1 MPTFCIPTLSGLPG
15 IPTSDLDWFSAAPD
29 PTLLRWY
36 PDNPL
41 WLGAFSLSQGNG
53 ANRDVL
59 FRALKGTLG
68 GTNYLLLQFVAR
80 TSSLDDSNI
89 DRVNVLLGV
98 PGGNYLAFQARL
110 NTASQTVAGTE
121 NAGTFTYNVK
131 SCSVAGGVVSVLNPG
146 TNSAGDIET
155 TGRMW
160 VDVTSPTRNI
170 GLKWAFQ
177 VAIPLGAAW
186 GGASLPSQ
194 LTLPAAGAFK
204 MWFEITT
211 SIGDMAVP
219 HQWPPTAP
227 QTATV
232 LEVIPQ
238 GGILETDMLDLS
250 TGAGCTEAVK
260 LISSNVGSR
269 AVPGGAPRPNT
280 HTIKLDF
287 GKPYPPL
294 SAPYDE
300 NHTPNVTNVENQNEF
315 FAAPT
320 FPGGTTVPQKE
331 SIRATFSLANWG
343 SQYSI
348 PTPASWRAIPGGTD
362 VIFQNANNDCRFA
375 WPTAAEPNG
384 PGSFV
389 KTLVNNINRYLN
401 AWAASLPFPAGS
413 QNPHQCMLVE
423 LSSTD
428 ANVVIT
434 TSSVYTNMNIVD
446 ASTFRRFAEISVVG
460 APPIS
465 VVPRDV
471 FLHVQ
476 KFNMPQIVKRG
487 EEPRIPTNFNRNTFK
502 FSATATGGE
511 QPTEVEDIAAFV
523 PTYTVHGYMDTGKL
537 LALDNGDKVKILQP
551 QTAFGYFV
559 SHTGELHGWE
569 TRLYGAEKLEE
580 NLYIVRVPNNGS
592 VHVETAIQAREN
604 ENEAPLPDDGRK
616 DLHPGGCFGFIWRL
630 LGWKK

>member
-1 MPTFCIPTLSGLPG
+1 MPTFCVPTLSGLPG
-15 IPTSDLDWFSAAPD
+15 IPASDLDWFSAPPD
-29 PTLLRWY
+29 PTLLRWF

-59 FRALKGTLG
+59 FRALKGVLG

-80 TSSLDDSNI
+80 TSMLDVNI

-98 PGGNYLAFQARL
+98 PGGNYLAFNARL
-110 NTASQTVAGTE
+110 NTASATVAGTQDT
-121 NAGTFTYNVK
+121 GTFIYTVK
-131 SCSVAGGVVSVLNPG
+131 ACSVAGGVVSEVNPG
-146 TNSAGDIET
+146 NTSNADIEG

-170 GLKWAFQ
+170 GVRWAFQ

-186 GGASLPSQ
+186 GAPGFSN

-204 MWFEITT
+204 MWFELTT
-211 SIGDMAVP
+211 SIGGMAVP
-219 HQWPPTAP
+219 QQWPPTAP
-227 QTATV
+227 QTSNV
-232 LEVIPQ
+232 LQLIPP
-238 GGILETDMLDLS
+238 GILETQMLDLS
-250 TGAGCTEAVK
+250 TAGAGCTDAVR
-260 LISSNVGSR
+260 LTSTNVGTR

-315 FAAPT
+315 FATPT
-320 FPGGTTVPQKE
+320 FPVGTTVPQRE
-331 SIRATFSLANWG
+331 STRATFSLANWG
-343 SQYSI
+343 SQYST
-348 PTPASWRAIPGGTD
+348 PTPASWRPIPGGTD
-362 VIFQNANNDCRFA
+362 VNFQNANNDCRFA

-401 AWAASLPFPAGS
+401 AWAAALPFPAGS

-428 ANVVIT
+428 PNVVIT
-434 TSSVYTNMNIVD
+434 TSSVYTNMNVVD

-465 VVPRDV
+465 AVPRDV
-471 FLHVQ
+471 FLYTQ

-487 EEPRIPTNFNRNTFK
+487 EEPRPPANFNGDN
-502 FSATATGGE
+502 FSFPDTAPGG
-511 QPTEVEDIAAFV
+511 PASNDVEDIAAVV
-523 PTYTVHGYMDTGKL
+523 PTYTIHGYIDTGRL
-537 LALDNGDKVKILQP
+537 LELADGAKVKILRP

-580 NLYIVRVPNNGS
+580 NLYIVRVPNHGS
-592 VHVETAIQAREN
+592 VHVETVIQAREN
-604 ENEAPLPDDGRK
+604 ENERPLPEDGRG
-616 DLHPGGCFGFIWRL
+616 LLQPEGCFGFIWRL
-630 LGWKK
+630 FGWKK

>member
-1 MPTFCIPTLSGLPG
+1 MPTFCVPTLSGLPG
-15 IPTSDLDWFSAAPD
+15 IPASDLDWFSAAPD
-29 PTLLRWY
+29 PTLLRWF

-53 ANRDVL
+53 ANRDLL

-68 GTNYLLLQFVAR
+68 GQNYLLMQFVAR
-80 TSSLDDSNI
+80 TSMLDLSI

-98 PGGNYLAFQARL
+98 SGGPYIAFNARL
-110 NTASQTVAGTE
+110 NTAASTVAGQQ
-121 NAGTFTYNVK
+121 NAGTFVYSVRA
-131 SCSVAGGVVSVLNPG
+131 CSVAGGVISTINPSVSEG
-146 TNSAGDIET
+146 ADIES

-160 VDVTSPTRNI
+160 VDVTSPTRLI
-170 GLKWAFQ
+170 VSKWSFQ
-177 VAIPLGAAW
+177 VAIPLGVAW
-186 GGASLPSQ
+186 GGPGLAPI
-194 LTLPAAGAFK
+194 TLPAAGAFK
-204 MWFEITT
+204 LWFEMWT
-211 SIGDMAVP
+211 SIGGMAVP
-219 HQWPPTAP
+219 QQFPTTSP
-227 QTATV
+227 QTANV
-232 LEVIPQ
+232 LELIPA
-238 GGILETDMLDLS
+238 GILENQLLDMS
-250 TGAGCTEAVK
+250 TAGAGCTDAVK
-260 LISSNVGSR
+260 LISTNVGTR
-269 AVPGGAPRPNT
+269 AVPGGAARPNT

-294 SAPYDE
+294 SAPYNED
-300 NHTPNVTNVENQNEF
+300 HTPNVTNVENQNEF
-315 FAAPT
+315 FAAPV
-320 FPGGTTVPQKE
+320 FPGGMTVPQKE
-331 SIRATFSLANWG
+331 SVRATFSLANWG
-343 SQYSI
+343 SQYST

-362 VIFQNANNDCRFA
+362 VNFQNANNDCRFA

-389 KTLVNNINRYLN
+389 KTLVNNINKYLN
-401 AWAASLPFPAGS
+401 AWAAAVPFPAGS

-428 ANVVIT
+428 PAVVIT

-465 VVPRDV
+465 AVPRDV
-471 FLHVQ
+471 FLYVQ
-476 KFNMPQIVKRG
+476 KFNMPQLAPKDPPQPPDIFKRD
-487 EEPRIPTNFNRNTFK
+487 
-502 FSATATGGE
+502 SAGIAVPGG
-511 QPTEVEDIAAFV
+511 PPVTDVEDIAARV
-523 PTYTVHGYMDTGKL
+523 PTYAVHGYMDTGRL
-537 LALDNGDKVKILQP
+537 LELESGAKVKILQP

-592 VHVETAIQAREN
+592 VHVETVIQAREN
-604 ENEAPLPDDGRK
+604 ANETPVPPDGKPR
-616 DLHPGGCFGFIWRL
+616 PEGCFGFIWRL

>member
-15 IPTSDLDWFSAAPD
+15 IPASDLDWFSAAPD
-29 PTLLRWY
+29 PNLLRWF

-59 FRALKGTLG
+59 FRALKGVLG
-68 GTNYLLLQFVAR
+68 GTNYLLMQFVAR

-110 NTASQTVAGTE
+110 GTSSQTVAGTDLSG
-121 NAGTFTYNVK
+121 AYTYRVK
-131 SCSVAGGVVSVLNPG
+131 SCSVAGGVISVVNPG
-146 TNSAGDIET
+146 TNTDGDIET

-160 VDVTSPTRNI
+160 IDVTSPTRLI
-170 GLKWAFQ
+170 QTKWAFQ

-186 GGASLPSQ
+186 GGPGLPSQ

-204 MWFEITT
+204 MWFEMST

-219 HQWPPTAP
+219 HQWPTTAP
-227 QTATV
+227 QTATI
-232 LEVIPQ
+232 LDLIPT
-238 GGILETDMLDLS
+238 GILETDMMDLS
-250 TGAGCTEAVK
+250 TAGAGCSDAVK
-260 LISSNVGSR
+260 LISSNVGTR

-287 GKPYPPL
+287 GKAYPPL

-315 FAAPT
+315 FATPT
-320 FPGGTTVPQKE
+320 FPGGMAVADKE
-331 SIRATFSLANWG
+331 SVRATFSLANWG
-343 SQYSI
+343 SQYST
-348 PTPASWRAIPGGTD
+348 PTPASWRPIPGGTD
-362 VIFQNANNDCRFA
+362 VNFQNANNDCRFA

-384 PGSFV
+384 PGTFV

-401 AWAASLPFPAGS
+401 AWAGGVPFPVGS

-428 ANVVIT
+428 PDVVIT

-446 ASTFRRFAEISVVG
+446 ASVFRRFAEISVVG
-460 APPIS
+460 APPID

-471 FLHVQ
+471 FLYVQ
-476 KFNMPQIVKRG
+476 KFNMPQIVKPG
-487 EEPRIPTNFNRNTFK
+487 EEPRPPTDFNRDSFRLAAPGRPQSND
-502 FSATATGGE
+502 
-511 QPTEVEDIAAFV
+511 VEDVAAFI
-523 PTYTVHGYMDTGKL
+523 PTYTVHGYMDTGKFL
-537 LALDNGDKVKILQP
+537 TLENGDKVKILRP

-559 SHTGELHGWE
+559 NHVGELHGWE

-580 NLYIVRVPNNGS
+580 NLYIVRVPNNGV

-604 ENEAPLPDDGRK
+604 PNELPLPEDGKGETR
-616 DLHPGGCFGFIWRL
+616 PEGCFGFIWRL